1 MNKVKN
7 YLPFFLI
14 IFIFICGGL
23 HAQIEFIE
31 QLRGGVPEPITKV
44 VCPFNL
50 TRSHVIELPVK
61 INNLDEELTFV
72 FDTGGIT
79 MIDRELAQKL
89 ELEIDSMMT
98 PMQVMYNTRT
108 NSIKCDGLEVK
119 DFNMTVMDFKKT
131 FKLGNDALEGM
142 IGPDFIRFFR
152 TTIDYQNKELIFE
165 NNDIPLEV
173 ETSKQHLLDME
184 IMMPYHPS
192 VQMQID
198 NYFPIMGRIDTGL
211 HYPIVLP
218 TAFIEQLPEEE
229 QSKLIACKGFFAKW
243 PFTETHENYLYKCDE
258 ISIGDILLNNVGI
271 IFAEFPFNDSAL
283 LGKDFLEQF
292 VTTLDFPH
300 RKVRMADVE
309 ESSKDIL
316 FSTGINV
323 RKLDDGNFKII
334 GMWENSPADNAGVE
348 INDIILEVNGKNAAE
363 IETGELYLMRF
374 DSNIKELLVK
384 VQKPESE
391 EAKEILL
398 KKEYLID

>member
-79 MIDRELAQKL
+79 IIDRELAQKL
-89 ELEIDSMMT
+89 GLEVDSMMT

-131 FKLGNDALEGM
+131 FALGNDGLEGM

-184 IMMPYHPS
+184 IMMPYYPS
-192 VQMQID
+192 VQMQIGE
-198 NYFPIMGRIDTGL
+198 YFPIMGRIDTGL

-218 TAFIEQLPEEE
+218 TAFIEQLPEDE

-243 PFTETHENYLYKCDE
+243 PFTETHENYLYKCNE

-292 VTTLDFPH
+292 VTTLDFPN
-300 RKVRMADVE
+300 RKVLMNEIE

-323 RKLDDGNFKII
+323 RKLDDGNFKIV
-334 GMWENSPADNAGVE
+334 GLWENSPADKAGVE